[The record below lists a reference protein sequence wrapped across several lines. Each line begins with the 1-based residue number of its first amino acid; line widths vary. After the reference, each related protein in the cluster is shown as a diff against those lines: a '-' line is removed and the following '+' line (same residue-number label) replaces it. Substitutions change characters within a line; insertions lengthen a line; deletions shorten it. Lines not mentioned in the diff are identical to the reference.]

1 MRKGGFHMFDN
12 RSLFGYVNDNP
23 AMRNA
28 YDMMVLDQIEKDDK
42 ELALQKMYGD
52 QAKAEELAD
61 EPF

>member
-1 MRKGGFHMFDN
+1 MFDN

-42 ELALQKMYGD
+42 ELELQKMYGD
-52 QAKAEELAD
+52 QALAEELAD
-61 EPF
+61 EDV